1 MSLWARISSAQEPE
15 GYMKTHYDLKGMY
28 EIRVLFAAFIEE
40 RLSRDEKIPSEHTA
54 LNFYK
59 DLKNH
64 IIESARIQPIEFQYG
79 DILNKMAQIPPLDF
93 YSHLRE
99 GIAKEMDLITNAI
112 PMHTAAHSYAP
123 MGGMDQ
129 LEELYN
135 RIQELV
141 KTIDMIKPNIQK
153 TCSEFD
159 QIRTFCSTINAQPP
173 EMKSSLEERYTA
185 IYYQRNVLVMQL
197 KNIVSDYE
205 VLHKS
210 VIDVE
215 LKNWQRQQALAG
227 NGAPLNDNL
236 NQIQSCIELLVEI
249 ICRLAQSVD
258 IMRKSTTVDGG
269 LDELHARIR
278 MQQEYL
284 ILSAFIVEKQPP
296 QVMKTNTRFAA
307 AVRWLVG
314 PQLGI
319 NMNSPNIECII
330 LSEAQAQRHCT
341 QRQMSEATPH
351 SSGEIQ
357 NNIGTMEYQQQSRIF
372 SASFRNMQLKKIK
385 RAEKKGTESVMDEK
399 FALLFYTSV
408 IVNDYRIRVWTLSL
422 PVVVIV
428 HGNQEPQSWA
438 TITWDNAFSEIVR
451 EPFQVPDRVSWAR
464 LADALYTKYLSA
476 TGRGPTEEN
485 KNFLYE
491 KLFRNEYIMDQKDT
505 ISWTQFCKEPL
516 PDRTFTFWD
525 WFFSTMKLTKDHLVG
540 PWKADLI
547 VGFINKRTTEDILR
561 RCTPGTFLLRFS
573 DSELGGIT
581 VAFVREDGNVY
592 MLAPWTA
599 KDLNVRGLADR
610 IQDLEMLKYVYPN
623 NKNKDEAF
631 GEFYSRTEEQGTK
644 DGYVRNVIITTVP
657 EMRQPAPNT
666 TPNHA
671 HSPNPHDIH
680 MVTGFQNSTIMHLD
694 NFLLQPENNMDDILS
709 QFQNSYAD
717 GI

>member
-15 GYMKTHYDLKGMY
+15 AYMKTHYDLKGMY
-28 EIRVLFAAFIEE
+28 EIRVFFAAYIEE
-40 RLSRDEKIPSEHTA
+40 RLSRDEKIPREHTA
-54 LNFYK
+54 LQFYK
-59 DLKNH
+59 DLKDH
-64 IIESARIQPIEFQYG
+64 IIDSARTVPMDFQYS

-99 GIAKEMDLITNAI
+99 GIAKEMDLITSAI
-112 PMHTAAHSYAP
+112 PIPTHSFAP

-159 QIRTFCSTINAQPP
+159 QIRTFCSTMNAQPP

-197 KNIVSDYE
+197 KNIVSEYE

-210 VIDVE
+210 AIDVE

-249 ICRLAQSVD
+249 ICKLAQLVD

-269 LDELHARIR
+269 LDELHQRIR

-351 SSGEIQ
+351 SSGEIL
-357 NNIGTMEYQQQSRIF
+357 NNVGTMEYQQQSRIF

-491 KLFRNEYIMDQKDT
+491 KLFRNEYMMDQKDN

-525 WFFSTMKLTKDHLVG
+525 WFFSTMKLTKDQLVG

-561 RCTPGTFLLRFS
+561 RCAPGTFLLRFS

-671 HSPNPHDIH
+671 HSPNPNDIH
-680 MVTGFQNSTIMHLD
+680 MVTGD
-694 NFLLQPENNMDDILS
+694 NLLFQPENNMDDILS
-709 QFQNSYAD
+709 QFAQNSYAD
-717 GI
+717 GM